1 MKRIAVSLMAVAL
14 LAIVSFAFPVFETF
28 SALSLQITAYFS
40 QTPETAAQTKDG
52 NAPAVTSDLFISEY
66 IEGTSNNKAIEI
78 YNGTGA
84 PVNLA
89 TGNYVL
95 QVYFNG
101 AVTASTNINLD
112 GIIAAGDVYVFAHPS
127 ANATILAQADGSSS
141 TLSFNGNDAVV
152 LRKGGTAGTVIDS
165 IGQVGFDP
173 ITGWGT
179 APTTTINA
187 TLVRKATICTGD
199 TNSTDTFV
207 PSVQW
212 NGFATDTFS
221 NLGSHTASCNS
232 APVAVDDNLKGAKDT
247 QLNIPA
253 ATLTS
258 NDIDPDAG
266 QTLSVSAVQN
276 AINGAVSISAGVV
289 TFTPNAGFTGLAS
302 FEYVVSD
309 GTAVDVGIV
318 NLEIIPGISGSVSV
332 GTGQTYTNLTNN
344 DGLFQ
349 ALNNDLILTGD
360 LTVNITSDLTIE
372 TGNNA
377 LRNLTEQG
385 AGAGTY
391 RILIK
396 PSGGPRTVSGDIAG
410 ELIKLNGA
418 DRVTI
423 DGWSGAVLS
432 GPEPEGVAVTRDL
445 TITNTSTNAFAS
457 MVFFYNGLGN
467 PSQNNTIQ
475 NVNIV
480 GNSTS
485 YAGIAIGGNSGGLGG
500 DNDNNKV
507 LNCSI
512 KSVSF
517 GIYTQGQSEANPNLG
532 TQIVDNVLNFTGADS
547 VRRIGIVAVN
557 EQNIQIRRNQI
568 YVNRGGAP
576 GGAVGIGLG
585 ADVDSKFAFN
595 ATTSGGIIDAIVA
608 QNRITGVVGSNDYG
622 AHGIAVAGAP
632 SGQNRLTNN
641 MISGVTGAPTSPD
654 LTTGIFIAGVP
665 GSNTYLNYNS
675 VAMTGDR
682 GSGAALPSYALA
694 MSGTDPTV
702 QLKNNIF
709 YTTQV
714 ATGGG
719 AGAVSY
725 AIGTG
730 SSTFVNLDSNFNAFY
745 HSGTFG
751 YRVGGL
757 LSGTQ
762 ITNLADWQGSVSDDA
777 NSQEVDPLFV
787 DPTTDL
793 HLQGTSPVLDDA
805 IDVGTVADID
815 GDPRPIG
822 AGFDIGA
829 DERPVSVTYTLSVD
843 PATANESGEP
853 TVTITATGDVP
864 ASGNTVVSL
873 TLDPTSTAT
882 LADLVGGSIPTE
894 ITILDGQSSGSV
906 QINIEDDAVYEG
918 VETAVFKGQIGVSTF
933 TASLT
938 IEDNDVASFPEI
950 DVIGN
955 GVSIA
960 DGDVT
965 PSSADHTIFQSVN
978 IVSGTSARTFSIQ
991 NTGTGNLNIAS
1002 ITISGVNASEFQLTT
1017 PPASTVAPGASTTF
1031 TVTFDPT
1038 GEGLRNATV
1047 NIDSDDADEDPY
1059 DFAIRGTGYYVPVL
1073 GNYPNSMVG
1082 LSGNTT
1088 VTPSVPLIYAEQ
1100 AYAWTSPSFQGQL
1113 AVDPATGNV
1122 NITNAR
1128 PAGTYTVNVRAQNGS
1143 SYDST
1148 SFTLTVMADECINTS
1163 WFVNTANVDVGSNPQ
1178 NLAVGDF
1185 NGDGKQDIVTG
1196 NVNDRTLTILLRNA
1210 ANNGYD
1216 SELIGNFNDF
1226 PAAIASGDLNNDGRH
1241 DLAIVFNSN
1250 DEVQLYY
1257 RNTANTGFS
1266 YGQTLSMNDS
1276 PIAVTIADL
1285 NGDGRNDIASAN
1297 STPGTATVYVRTTA
1311 NNSFVL
1317 ENHYSFG
1324 SLPYS
1329 IVAADLN
1336 GDGKTDLAGSNRTNP
1351 GGVTV
1356 LLRNAA
1362 NNGYDA
1368 EPTVPTGGDLPYSLA
1383 AGDLNGDGRQDI
1395 VAVNYLGLNASVL
1408 YRNAAGTGFIQPA
1421 ELYDMGGNPRS
1432 VALGDF
1438 NQDGRLDIV
1447 SGNIQNAI
1455 SVLLRNSANT
1465 GYLDRRLFNANDDVI
1480 QVAVGDVNGDTI
1492 QDVVGVVPG
1501 NDQVAIFR
1509 GVCVSPE
1516 VSVSGNGQNIP
1527 DGDATPS
1534 PSNNT
1539 AFGPV
1544 LMDGGSVV
1552 KTFTIENTG
1561 LDDLE
1566 IFSTPRVI
1574 VGGLNPTDFSVTVQP
1589 NSPIT
1594 PSGSTTF
1601 EVTFNPT
1608 GLGLRQAVIYFQNND
1623 RDEEIFDFLVVGT
1636 GTRPETTIS
1645 SLNRTAASP
1654 NNANTVSWQAV
1665 FNDAVSGVNPTN
1677 FNLVN
1682 VGLDGSPFVT
1692 VAPAGGTTPN
1702 TTWNVSASTWTGS
1715 GLLGL
1720 TLVNDDAVSHTLTNT
1735 PFTGE
1740 AYVID
1745 RGDPAITYTPL
1756 TNAVG
1761 PGDRT
1766 FSVFGTDNVGINEV
1780 RVFWQVNGGSAG
1792 YAETQC
1798 TQTGGTPQ
1806 NGMWGCSILDGPGA
1820 PQTNPGTVSYWVTAV
1835 DAAGNLTASPSDAG
1849 PSGGQRNLYTIG
1861 SGGSIDVSLFSDF
1874 DNVALGSEF
1883 TFNGDAEV
1891 KQALTLNGLAYT
1903 GDYTLALGCNTSV
1916 NGAGSA
1922 SYVVGKVKRR
1932 FCATETFEFPV
1943 GGPPLGIVIPGG
1955 IPADNY
1961 SPLTVTITDGIAGS
1975 SLTVS
1980 VTDGFLPGLLQ
1991 AGACSRYWTVNE
2003 TGDLTADLTFK
2014 YRDVDDASNEESQ
2027 WRVYRRG
2034 VGFPVEYTPYVNNF
2048 AVNQMT
2054 AQNVSQFSS
2063 WGFGQS
2069 LAPTSAPVTISG
2081 RVRTLDGRGLKGAI
2095 VTMTDGFGVIRQ
2107 TTTSTFGY
2115 YRFEGV
2121 STGESYV
2128 LGVSSKR
2135 YRFTPMLVNVTEEL
2149 RDLDFYPDPQ

>member
-1 MKRIAVSLMAVAL
+1 MKRFAISLATVAVFAIA
-14 LAIVSFAFPVFETF
+14 SFAFPVFDVLTGVNLA
-28 SALSLQITAYFS
+28 SY
-40 QTPETAAQTKDG
+40 
-52 NAPAVTSDLFISEY
+52 FISE
-66 IEGTSNNKAIEI
+66 S
-78 YNGTGA
+78 
-84 PVNLA
+84 
-89 TGNYVL
+89 
-95 QVYFNG
+95 
-101 AVTASTNINLD
+101 
-112 GIIAAGDVYVFAHPS
+112 
-127 ANATILAQADGSSS
+127 
-141 TLSFNGNDAVV
+141 
-152 LRKGGTAGTVIDS
+152 IDS
-165 IGQVGFDP
+165 TKGTELQLPSRI
-173 ITGWGT
+173 IEKELT
-179 APTTTINA
+179 APTVVFSDDFSTNSNSAWTTTGAIGASSWSVSRFGADWGARRNTSPQQLEITNDTGVTGNANGWAFASVPLSTIPAPYSA
-187 TLVRKATICTGD
+187 TLSSNPGLVTWQFNMRQIRPDPAGFSSTASYGVAYILS
-199 TNSTDTFV
+199 TNSTSPDTGIGKTGYAVTLGESGTVDPIHLVRFSGGLQNTV
-207 PSVQW
+207 TPIIDS
-212 NGFATDTFS
+212 NTAGLTDF
-221 NLGSHTASCNS
+221 
-232 APVAVDDNLKGAKDT
+232 GAEY
-247 QLNIPA
+247 
-253 ATLTS
+253 
-258 NDIDPDAG
+258 
-266 QTLSVSAVQN
+266 LSVRVTYNPSNNQWELFLRNDGTTAFSDPGTGTLVSQGTVVDSTYVN
-276 AINGAVSISAGVV
+276 TAFTNMGAYWQGSIGGAQTAFFDNVSISIEQ
-289 TFTPNAGFTGLAS
+289 P
-302 FEYVVSD
+302 
-309 GTAVDVGIV
+309 TA
-318 NLEIIPGISGSVSV
+318 PGIQVTGGPLNYGNQAVGTTSVSQSV
-332 GTGQTYTNLTNN
+332 
-344 DGLFQ
+344 
-349 ALNNDLILTGD
+349 
-360 LTVNITSDLTIE
+360 
-372 TGNNA
+372 
-377 LRNLTEQG
+377 
-385 AGAGTY
+385 
-391 RILIK
+391 
-396 PSGGPRTVSGDIAG
+396 
-410 ELIKLNGA
+410 
-418 DRVTI
+418 
-423 DGWSGAVLS
+423 
-432 GPEPEGVAVTRDL
+432 
-445 TITNTSTNAFAS
+445 TITNTGAANLVLGTLALTSGTHFSISTNPSGATIAPTESVVAS
-457 MVFFYNGLGN
+457 ITFT
-467 PSQNNTIQ
+467 P
-475 NVNIV
+475 
-480 GNSTS
+480 TS
-485 YAGIAIGGNSGGLGG
+485 
-500 DNDNNKV
+500 
-507 LNCSI
+507 
-512 KSVSF
+512 
-517 GIYTQGQSEANPNLG
+517 
-532 TQIVDNVLNFTGADS
+532 TGAKADTLNIPS
-547 VRRIGIVAVN
+547 NASGPVPTVALTGTGINNPPQAGPVTVN
-557 EQNIQIRRNQI
+557 
-568 YVNRGGAP
+568 
-576 GGAVGIGLG
+576 GAVG
-585 ADVDSKFAFN
+585 
-595 ATTSGGIIDAIVA
+595 TA
-608 QNRITGVVGSNDYG
+608 QY
-622 AHGIAVAGAP
+622 
-632 SGQNRLTNN
+632 Q
-641 MISGVTGAPTSPD
+641 VTPT
-654 LTTGIFIAGVP
+654 
-665 GSNTYLNYNS
+665 
-675 VAMTGDR
+675 
-682 GSGAALPSYALA
+682 
-694 MSGTDPTV
+694 
-702 QLKNNIF
+702 
-709 YTTQV
+709 
-714 ATGGG
+714 
-719 AGAVSY
+719 
-725 AIGTG
+725 
-730 SSTFVNLDSNFNAFY
+730 
-745 HSGTFG
+745 
-751 YRVGGL
+751 
-757 LSGTQ
+757 
-762 ITNLADWQGSVSDDA
+762 
-777 NSQEVDPLFV
+777 LF
-787 DPTTDL
+787 DE
-793 HLQGTSPVLDDA
+793 
-805 IDVGTVADID
+805 D
-815 GDPRPIG
+815 GH
-822 AGFDIGA
+822 
-829 DERPVSVTYTLSVD
+829 
-843 PATANESGEP
+843 
-853 TVTITATGDVP
+853 TVTITGINSVTGGP
-864 ASGNTVVSL
+864 AGAVGSF
-873 TLDPTSTAT
+873 TAT
-882 LADLVGGSIPTE
+882 TVTLIPTNPTLATAAVNPYVVTYSISDGFGGSGFGTVTVFVHDPPIVTTNAATNINSTSATLNGTATSGVMASTITARFRYSTTNPGTCNVLFGTRAPAAGSSIIGGGGAFSE
-894 ITILDGQSSGSV
+894 TITGLSPGTVYYFCALGSNLGGLTVGQVLSFTTAAPEINVTGNGITIV
-906 QINIEDDAVYEG
+906 
-918 VETAVFKGQIGVSTF
+918 
-933 TASLT
+933 
-938 IEDNDVASFPEI
+938 
-950 DVIGN
+950 
-955 GVSIA
+955 
-960 DGDVT
+960 DGDST
-965 PSSADHTIFQSVN
+965 PTTVDDTVLPSVN
-978 IVSGTSARTFSIQ
+978 VLSGTSTSTYTIQ

-1002 ITISGVNASEFQLTT
+1002 VTISGVNASEFQLTT

-1128 PAGTYTVNVRAQNGS
+1128 PAGTYTVNVRAQNGA

-1216 SELIGNFNDF
+1216 SELIGNFNDL
-1226 PAAIASGDLNNDGRH
+1226 PAAIASGDLNNDGRQ